1 MDYVEKE
8 ALSVPEA
15 VFAAARVLGIDE
27 KDAQVRIISAPG
39 ARRVKVLVGKPGVTL
54 PEGGSA
60 PTAGASSASS
70 PSTGSGQAHESEA
83 REPRAPRE
91 ERGDR
96 GGRGDRGDRPSYSS
110 APAAIERTAPSQA
123 QAEAAKADLE
133 KLLALMGTPGQV
145 ELKERAG
152 NTVLN
157 ILSPEHEALLIG
169 RRGQT
174 AEAMQHILLE
184 MLNRREGATGLYL
197 VVDVADYHG
206 RAEERLIEKAR
217 TLAAKVMEEGGE
229 QSMGPLSS
237 AERRVV
243 HLELKP
249 MEGLE
254 TFSVGNSSIKKL
266 IIKRKG

>member
-1 MDYVEKE
+1 MDYIEKE

-15 VFAAARVLGIDE
+15 VFAAARALGIDE
-27 KDAQVRIISAPG
+27 SEAQVKVLSAPG

-54 PEGGSA
+54 PEGSA
-60 PTAGASSASS
+60 APAAAEAPSASRES
-70 PSTGSGQAHESEA
+70 QAP
-83 REPRAPRE
+83 REPRRDYSA
-91 ERGDR
+91 
-96 GGRGDRGDRPSYSS
+96 GRGDQS
-110 APAAIERTAPSQA
+110 APAVQRTAPTTAQA
-123 QAEAAKADLE
+123 QAAKADLE
-133 KLLALMGTPGQV
+133 KLLQLMATPGEV

-157 ILSPEHEALLIG
+157 IIAPTHESLLIG

-174 AEAMQHILLE
+174 AEAMQHLVLE
-184 MLNRREGATGLYL
+184 MMQRREKDGALYL

-217 TLAAKVMEEGGE
+217 SLAAKVLAEGGE
-229 QSMGPLSS
+229 ESMGPLSS

-243 HLELKP
+243 HVELKP
-249 MEGLE
+249 MDGIE
-254 TFSVGNSSIKKL
+254 TYSVGNSSTKKL

>member
-27 KDAQVRIISAPG
+27 KDAQVRVISAPG
-39 ARRVKVLVGKPGVTL
+39 ARRVKVLVGKPGVAL
-54 PEGGSA
+54 PESGSA
-60 PTAGASSASS
+60 SAGPSNAGEASAEKR
-70 PSTGSGQAHESEA
+70 ES
-83 REPRAPRE
+83 RAPRE

-96 GGRGDRGDRPSYSS
+96 RGDRPSYSS
-110 APAAIERTAPSQA
+110 APAAVERTAPSQS

-217 TLAAKVMEEGGE
+217 ALAAKVMEEGGE

-243 HLELKP
+243 HMELKP